1 MAMML
6 NIVPVDAKANASLQ
20 NTNKKSN
27 NKSDK
32 LASGFAAVLTKQ
44 ADKKEVDDGVS
55 NGKDE
60 AAAQLMAAFAGV
72 AVLPTPVNLMES
84 SNQGEVVPETT
95 NNEQMETVTQLPNL
109 VGNDQTQ
116 IDSSTSVKVSQKNLE
131 ALLTKMT
138 GVNES
143 VNIGNVAEV
152 VQVQGQGYFLG
163 KSQKEQVVE
172 PALGID
178 SSLKEADTLLNA
190 VPSIV
195 MDNGVIKNN
204 SKQSIDS
211 KRITSNQS
219 NTGGAATTD
228 LAELV
233 GDDVKAKSNLQPMVN
248 IVAAVKE
255 DSSTNELVLG
265 TKEQLHTEG
274 MLPDKAANNSDVFSS
289 LLNQPVVKNEGQVTL
304 SDTKQVQ
311 QQPVKDPYHITSQI
325 VDQARLIE
333 GQKNT
338 EMIIRL
344 KPEHLG
350 ELTFKVTVE
359 NGVVSASFHSNN
371 AEVRNMLE
379 ASLIQLKQD
388 LSNQGLKVENVGI
401 YAGLGEF
408 FSNGQ
413 RESQK
418 KPEVKVQN
426 RKVEEDFIEALESSN
441 LSENASDA
449 SGVDYRV

>member
-1 MAMML
+1 MVMML

-44 ADKKEVDDGVS
+44 ADKKEADGVP

-84 SNQGEVVPETT
+84 SNQGEVVPETF

-109 VGNDQTQ
+109 VGNDQIQ

-152 VQVQGQGYFLG
+152 VQVQGQGHFLG

-195 MDNGVIKNN
+195 MDNVVIKNN

-211 KRITSNQS
+211 KRITSNQG
-219 NTGGAATTD
+219 NMGGTTTTD

-233 GDDVKAKSNLQPMVN
+233 GDDVKAKSNLQPIVN

-441 LSENASDA
+441 LSENASDV